1 MNRSLRERGRGINFD
16 SDEEPA
22 VPSPT
27 PRAALPADRPRTGPG
42 AFSASLAMGREVE
55 AENARL
61 RERVTA
67 LEAADVVELLDPEE
81 VGPSE
86 YANRDEASFA
96 TQEFEVLRAEISSAG
111 RNVQPIKVRLLAT
124 PKGKVRYEIV
134 FGHRRHRACLL
145 ERVRVAAVVDRLSDQ
160 ELFVEMER
168 ENRAR
173 ENLSPWE
180 QGQMYSRAL
189 DKKLFPSLRRMAEL
203 TGGNAGNMSVAIQ
216 LATLPKEV
224 VEAFP
229 SPLDLQFRWA
239 APLTQALRDQ
249 PQALLAR
256 AKRLAEQKP
265 TLVAKDVFD
274 LLLERED
281 TAPAAETLSLG
292 GKAIGRLTVDGRGG
306 LSLKIKGGAL
316 APEQVQRVREAIFK
330 AIG

>member
-16 SDEEPA
+16 SEEETPA
-22 VPSPT
+22 PSPALR
-27 PRAALPADRPRTGPG
+27 PSLPADRPRTGPG

-81 VGPSE
+81 VGPSDF
-86 YANRDEASFA
+86 ANRDEASFA
-96 TQEFEVLRAEISSAG
+96 TQEFETLRAEIASAG

-124 PKGKVRYEIV
+124 PRGKLRYEIV

-180 QGQMYSRAL
+180 QGQMYARAL

-216 LATLPKEV
+216 LASLPREI

-239 APLTQALRDQ
+239 APLSQALRDA
-249 PQALLAR
+249 PDIVLAR
-256 AKRLAEQKP
+256 AKTLAEQKP
-265 TLVAKDVFD
+265 ALSAKDVFD
-274 LLLERED
+274 KLLEREVA
-281 TAPAAETLSLG
+281 TPTAETLSMG
-292 GKAIGRLTVDGRGG
+292 GMPIGRLIVDARGG
-306 LSLKIKGGAL
+306 VSLKIKAGVL
-316 APEQVQRVREAIFK
+316 APEKAQRLRDVIIK
-330 AIG
+330 ALG

>member
-16 SDEEPA
+16 SDEET
-22 VPSPT
+22 PSPSPA

-61 RERVTA
+61 RDRVTA

-96 TQEFEVLRAEISSAG
+96 TQEFETLRAEIASAG

-124 PKGKVRYEIV
+124 PKGKLRYEIV

-145 ERVRVAAVVDRLSDQ
+145 EKVRVAAVVDRLSDQ

-180 QGQMYSRAL
+180 QGQMYARAL

-216 LATLPKEV
+216 LAALPREV
-224 VEAFP
+224 VDAFP

-239 APLTQALRDQ
+239 APLTQALRDT
-249 PQALLAR
+249 PAAVLSRAR
-256 AKRLAEQKP
+256 ELTQQKP
-265 TLVAKDVFD
+265 ALTARDVFEK
-274 LLLERED
+274 LLEREEPS
-281 TAPAAETLSLG
+281 AVAEPISLG
-292 GKAIGRLTVDGRGG
+292 GKVIGRLTVDTRGG
-306 LSLKIKGGAL
+306 LSLKIKGGVL
-316 APEQVQRVREAIFK
+316 APEQVARLRDLITK
-330 AIG
+330 SIR